1 MKRGNFI
8 SSFNYAV
15 QGIISSIRTERNMK
29 IHYLAAIAVIIGSLF
44 FKLTRLE
51 FMLLFFSV
59 SFVLMSELMN
69 TAIERTIDLVTQ
81 TYNPLAK
88 LAKDIAAGA
97 VLISAINALV
107 MGYLIFFDRLNAATE
122 LLVFKLRA
130 SDPHLAF
137 VAVFLV
143 IVIVVAGKLFWMRK
157 SGGSFFQGGAVSGHT
172 ALAFCMATIIS
183 LIVVKGLVTGLAFF
197 TAFLVAQSRVEG
209 KIHKVSEVVLG
220 AIVGTLVAFI
230 IYRLVGYYG

>member
-197 TAFLVAQSRVEG
+197 IAFLVAQSRVEG

>member
-29 IHYLAAIAVIIGSLF
+29 IHYLAAIAVIVGSLF
-44 FKLTRLE
+44 FNLTRVE
-51 FMLLFFSV
+51 FMLLFFAV
-59 SFVLMSELMN
+59 TFVLTSELIN
-69 TAIERTIDLVTQ
+69 TAIERTVDLVTQ
-81 TYNPLAK
+81 SYNPVAK

-97 VLISAINALV
+97 VLIASLNALV
-107 MGYLIFFDRLNAATE
+107 VGYLIFFDRLNTGTE
-122 LLVFKLRA
+122 LLVFKLR
-130 SDPHLAF
+130 SSNPHLAF

-143 IVIVVAGKLFWMRK
+143 IVLVVAGKLLWMHR
-157 SGGSFFQGGAVSGHT
+157 SGGTVFQGGAVSGHT

-183 LIVVKGLVTGLAFF
+183 LIVVKGLVIGLAYFI
-197 TAFLVAQSRVEG
+197 AFLVAQSRVEG

-220 AIVGTLVAFI
+220 ALVGSLVAFI